1 MSLLLAGRQ
10 GCSRFLASAANSVS
24 SVSAQTRYFPV
35 PATTAAGCH
44 RQQHPSSARKDMLM
58 LHNSARAQGRRLFSS
73 IDPFRV
79 KPAEANQVPVSFRAA
94 LNKHENAKNDPRKM
108 LEALGYLKVF
118 AKDKYYSDDEFHAKD
133 LLVRVV
139 SPLGKDHGR
148 GVDGGVVKES
158 LEVAG
163 LLMDNASEA
172 IRIQLCKEVGLKPI
186 LEGIIRHYGGGGA
199 DHKVITKL
207 ANEILAKL
215 PPPSV

>member
-24 SVSAQTRYFPV
+24 SVSSAQPRYFPV

-44 RQQHPSSARKDMLM
+44 RQQHPSSARKDML

-79 KPAEANQVPVSFRAA
+79 KPAEADEVTVSFRTA
-94 LNKHENAKNDPRKM
+94 LNKHENAKNDPKKM

-172 IRIQLCKEVGLKPI
+172 IRIQLCKEVELKPI
-186 LEGIIRHYGGGGA
+186 LEGIIRHYGGECA
-199 DHKVITKL
+199 DHEVITKL